1 MKEVYNTQRK
11 SEKDAF
17 HSELKNLERIKKIK
31 YKKTYT
37 QMFFLFFFLMKMLFC
52 FCFFVVES
60 ESLSTFSLK
69 ITLKFVR
76 LTQRQ

>member
-37 QMFFLFFFLMKMLFC
+37 KMFFFCFFFLRKCC
-52 FCFFVVES
+52 FVFV
-60 ESLSTFSLK
+60 SLWSKARAYQHFRLKSL
-69 ITLKFVR
+69 LSS
-76 LTQRQ
+76 